1 MVWDNEE
8 MARTMFPKQCSAF
21 WTATIRFRWWKPIRS
36 DIDPAAVA
44 PNLKEKKQCTGVKLR
59 FISFTATK

>member
-8 MARTMFPKQCSAF
+8 MARTMYPKQCSAF
-21 WTATIRFRWWKPIRS
+21 WTATIQFCRWKPIQS

-44 PNLKEKKQCTGVKLR
+44 P
-59 FISFTATK
+59 